1 MPNLILTGF
10 SGTGKTAVGEKA
22 ARLLA
27 FAFIDTDREIVRRA
41 GKPIAAIF
49 AEDGEAG
56 FRRME
61 AVALA
66 EACARRGAVIAAGGG
81 ALADPANREL
91 MLRSGVVV
99 CLEATPET
107 VALRLAGQAEG
118 DDGTLVR
125 PLLSEPDALGSDAL
139 ARIRAL
145 KASRQPAYALA
156 HWTVHTDSLTVAEAA
171 QEVLRAWERLR
182 GASDGAD
189 GAPGTSD
196 DPLAA
201 VVHTSAGACPIY
213 VGWGILD
220 RLGQWCR
227 AAGLAST
234 CYLFSDTGVFSH
246 HGRRAQRALEEAEIP
261 AHTLTLPPGEQSKS
275 LETASTCYQW
285 LAERRAERG
294 HFLVALGGGVVGDLG
309 GFVAATFNRGIPL
322 VQAPTSL
329 AAMVDA
335 SIGGKTAVNLPQ
347 GKNLVGLFHQPR
359 LVVADVQTLT
369 TLPPRE
375 LASGWA
381 EAIKH
386 GLILDADLF
395 SVFERGAEA
404 IAGLE
409 QPLATEVIR
418 RSAAIKADVVSRDER
433 ETLGIRTLLNYG
445 HTVGHALEAATGYG
459 ALLHGEAVSVG
470 MAAAAR
476 ISRGMGLL
484 SADAVARQDRLLE
497 RFGLPVRHPGADRD
511 AMRRAMGVDKKTQA
525 GVIQWV
531 LLEEVGRAV
540 LRSDVP
546 PELVEAVLAEVT

>member
-1 MPNLILTGF
+1 MPNLILAGF
-10 SGTGKTAVGEKA
+10 SGTGKSAVGREA

-27 FAFIDTDREIVRRA
+27 WPFVDTDAEVARRA

-49 AEDGEAG
+49 AEEGEAS

-66 EACARRGAVIAAGGG
+66 EACARRNAVIAAGAA
-81 ALADPANREL
+81 ALADPANRGL

-107 VALRLAGQAEG
+107 VAARLADQREG

-125 PLLSEPDALGSDAL
+125 PLLSGSDVL

-156 HWTVHTDSLTVAEAA
+156 HWTVHTDGLTVAEAA
-171 QEVLRAWERLR
+171 QEVLRAWERLGGVSG
-182 GASDGAD
+182 GANAVP
-189 GAPGTSD
+189 ATSD
-196 DPLAA
+196 DSLAA
-201 VVHTSAGACPIY
+201 IVHTSAGACPIY

-227 AAGLAST
+227 AANLTST
-234 CYLFSDTGVFSH
+234 SYLLSDAGVFSH
-246 HGRRAQRALEEAEIP
+246 HGRRTQRALEEADIP
-261 AHTLTLPPGEQSKS
+261 AHTLTLPPGERSKS
-275 LETASTCYQW
+275 LETAATCYEW

-309 GFVAATFNRGIPL
+309 GLVAATFNRGMAL

-375 LASGWA
+375 MASGWA

-386 GLILDADLF
+386 GIILDAGLF
-395 SVFERGAEA
+395 DTFEEQAEA
-404 IAGLE
+404 IGGLE
-409 QPLATEVIR
+409 QPLIAEVIR

-484 SADAVARQDRLLE
+484 SAAAVTRQDRLLE
-497 RFGLPVRHPGADRD
+497 RFGLPIRYPRVDRD
-511 AMRRAMGVDKKTQA
+511 AVRRAMGVDKKTLA

-546 PELVEAVLAEVT
+546 QDLVDAVLAEVA